1 MRQFGKGE
9 KVRFQKKKVK
19 DGEKE
24 PKRARKRKA
33 TEVAPAAAT
42 MSPAAHPA
50 DGLGLDGD
58 EEVAS
63 GCAAC
68 ASGGHRK
75 HTCGKQLRSDGEK
88 VASGCAACAGRHR
101 THTCGKEDS
110 SAAQPSSTS
119 NMGTE
124 ATAADRGERLGSSYL
139 MVGP

>member
-33 TEVAPAAAT
+33 TESTPAAAT
-42 MSPAAHPA
+42 LSPAA
-50 DGLGLDGD
+50 LDRD
-58 EEVAS
+58 EKVAS

-110 SAAQPSSTS
+110 SAAQPSSTD
-119 NMGTE
+119 MGAE
-124 ATAADRGERLGSSYL
+124 DDSSAAADRGERLGSSYI